1 MMTIQFKMKNLVI
14 IMVIIIVVI
23 GVFTTIKMNPG
34 TGVEQTAEA
43 ATQIDSSGLPK
54 DDSSLKQTASMGA
67 VNVDI
72 ELRDLDLSSEETI
85 FSVTFNT
92 HSVDLD
98 FDFTEII
105 SMSDNLGQAYS
116 ASAWTGNRGWHH
128 VSGDIIFPKISE
140 EVREVVVTI
149 TGIEGLTESFNW
161 QVP

>member
-1 MMTIQFKMKNLVI
+1 MKNLVI

-34 TGVEQTAEA
+34 TRVEQTAEA

-85 FSVTFNT
+85 FSVAFNT

-105 SMSDNLGQAYS
+105 SMTDDLGQTYN
-116 ASAWTGNRGWHH
+116 ASEWTGNRGWHH

-161 QVP
+161 QMP